1 MDNTRAHTHTHTEF
15 AEFRC
20 TCRLNPSGID
30 LMLLACVTIPK
41 SVGHFLLDSDKI
53 MIGQT
58 YGLNDDTQQLNLNGC
73 AEV

>member
-1 MDNTRAHTHTHTEF
+1 
-15 AEFRC
+15 
-20 TCRLNPSGID
+20 
-30 LMLLACVTIPK
+30 MLLACVTIPK

-73 AEV
+73 AEVWNEAQHKTKSGETFENIIAQ